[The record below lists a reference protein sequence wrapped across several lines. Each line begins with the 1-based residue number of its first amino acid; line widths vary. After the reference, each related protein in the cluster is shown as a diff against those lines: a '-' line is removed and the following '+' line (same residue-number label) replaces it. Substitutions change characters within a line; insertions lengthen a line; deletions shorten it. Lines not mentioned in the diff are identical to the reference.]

1 MADETKITP
10 SQEVINGVIK
20 LRSDTTSTNIQS
32 IAKEIPDITQF
43 NNSETKSVPYSWYVC
58 GQGA

>member
-1 MADETKITP
+1 MADETKVTP

-20 LRSDTTSTNIQS
+20 LRSETASTNIQS

-43 NNSETKSVPYSWYVC
+43 NNSETKSVPYS
-58 GQGA
+58 